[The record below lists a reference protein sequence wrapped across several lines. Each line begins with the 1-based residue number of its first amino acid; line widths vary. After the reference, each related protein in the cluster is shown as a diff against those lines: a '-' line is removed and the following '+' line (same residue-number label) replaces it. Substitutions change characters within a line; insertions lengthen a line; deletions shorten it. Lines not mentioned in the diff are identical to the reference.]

1 TAIFTG
7 GSRRSMPRPDR
18 RCGGSWPA
26 PASARRRSRIRST
39 ASSTSRSCP
48 AARSPSRRSSARGA
62 SRWWRPVPT
71 AARSSCSSCGR
82 HILSVGGARVSPAPA
97 WLRVMIPDRS
107 RLLLVVVALA
117 ASAAVAGSPNGTLR
131 LCADP
136 DNLPFSSAGGPERG
150 LYLDV
155 GALVAANLGMTTDVV
170 WWRSEYGARA
180 VRNTLLA
187 DTCDAYVGLPAA
199 AGYMDRRVTVSRPF
213 LEVGYAIMAPPSI
226 AFTRL
231 DDLKPYRLAV
241 EFRTPAQSLLAS
253 KDGFTVSTFRSAE
266 DAIEALAR
274 REVDAAVVWG
284 PTAGYLNA
292 RKFAGAYRV
301 VPIAGEG
308 LQWRVGIGVRKGD
321 DALLR
326 RIEDALGRL
335 DTAIR
340 RAAEHY
346 GCRLAAAVDRAAPPP
361 EPPAPAIP
369 TADPVAAGRAVFN
382 QHCSHCHSPNAYS
395 PEPTR
400 DLRRLRTRYG
410 DRMTQVFYE
419 TVTEG
424 RSTKGMP
431 PWKAL
436 LKH

>member
-1 TAIFTG
+1 MLRPL
-7 GSRRSMPRPDR
+7 RR
-18 RCGGSWPA
+18 
-26 PASARRRSRIRST
+26 
-39 ASSTSRSCP
+39 
-48 AARSPSRRSSARGA
+48 
-62 SRWWRPVPT
+62 V
-71 AARSSCSSCGR
+71 
-82 HILSVGGARVSPAPA
+82 
-97 WLRVMIPDRS
+97 
-107 RLLLVVVALA
+107 LLVVVLLA
-117 ASAAVAGSPNGTLR
+117 TSVSVAGPPAGTLR

-170 WWRSEYGARA
+170 WWRSFYGARA

-199 AGYMDRRVTVSRPF
+199 AGYMDRRVTISRPF
-213 LEVGYAIMAPPSI
+213 LDVGYAIMALPSLTF
-226 AFTRL
+226 ARL

-253 KDGFTVSTFRSAE
+253 KDGFNVSTFRSAE
-266 DAIEALAR
+266 EAVEALGR
-274 REVDAAVVWG
+274 GEVDAAFVWG

-301 VPIAGEG
+301 VPVAGEG

-326 RIEDALGRL
+326 RIDDALGRL
-335 DTAIR
+335 DVEIR

-346 GCRLAAAVDRAAPPP
+346 GFPLAAAVDLTASPPVAPP
-361 EPPAPAIP
+361 
-369 TADPVAAGRAVFN
+369 TSVVDPVAAGRAVFN
-382 QHCSHCHSPNAYS
+382 QHCSHCHSPNAHS

-400 DLRRLRTRYG
+400 DLRRLRMRYG
-410 DRMTQVFYE
+410 DRMTAVFYE
-419 TVTEG
+419 TITEG
-424 RSTKGMP
+424 RSAKGMP
-431 PWKAL
+431 PWKEI
-436 LKH
+436 LKEDDIARVLKFLESVQSSP